1 MRAIIL
7 AAGKGE
13 RLKEITSTIPKPMIE
28 IMGKP
33 VLEYNI
39 NWLNRYDIKDIYI
52 NLHHLPEVI
61 KDYFKDGSR
70 WGARITYSYET
81 KLLGT
86 AGAVRKIAEEYWHL
100 RTDNYYLS
108 DAYKDL
114 RDSKEQKGKDTFIV
128 VYGDNLFEYD
138 LKEILDFHKRKNGI
152 ATIAVYEKNDVSQSG
167 IVLLGNDDKI
177 LKFIEKP
184 KPEEIVSHIVST
196 GIYILE
202 PAVLK
207 YIPSDKKVDFGKE
220 IFPEMIQNGEN
231 IFGVIVKGDLT
242 AIDTPELLKEALRI
256 IEKRKRRMK

>member
-13 RLKEITSTIPKPMIE
+13 RLKEITSTTPKPMIE

-52 NLHHLPEVI
+52 NLHHLPDMI

-70 WGARITYSYET
+70 WGARITYSYEP

-100 RTDNYYLS
+100 RSNNYYLS

-114 RDSKEQKGKDTFIV
+114 RDSKEQKEKDTFVV
-128 VYGDNLFEYD
+128 VYGDNLFEYN
-138 LKEILDFHKRKNGI
+138 LKDIIDFHKRRKGI
-152 ATIAVYEKNDVSQSG
+152 ATIAVYEKGDVSQSG

-184 KPEEIVSHIVST
+184 KPEEIVSHLVNT
-196 GIYILE
+196 GLYILE
-202 PAVLK
+202 SGVLN
-207 YIPSDKKVDFGKE
+207 YIPSNKVVDFGKDV
-220 IFPEMIQNGEN
+220 FPKMIQKGEN
-231 IFGVIVKGDLT
+231 MFGVIVKDNLT
-242 AIDTPELLKEALRI
+242 AIDTPELLKEALQI
-256 IEKRKRRMK
+256 TKK